1 MNETFENN
9 ELYRQLPDEVKEK
22 IRGCKTEE
30 EAMDILKQDMV
41 SIPDETLKVIAGGD
55 CWDHCA
61 TFGQKCSDY
70 NAPHRHY

>member
-1 MNETFENN
+1 MDKEIMNN
-9 ELYRQLPDEVKEK
+9 EFYKSLPEEVKETLK
-22 IRGCKTEE
+22 SCKSEE